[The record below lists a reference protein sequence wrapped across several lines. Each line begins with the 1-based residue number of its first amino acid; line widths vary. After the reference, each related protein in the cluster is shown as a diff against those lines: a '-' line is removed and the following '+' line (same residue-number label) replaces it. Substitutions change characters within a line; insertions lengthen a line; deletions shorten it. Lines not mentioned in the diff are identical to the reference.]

1 MHMKTR
7 LLMFWTLCLFTL
19 TVWGQGSITEGR
31 VVTASN
37 NEPVIGATVKV
48 KDAPTGVITDLDGFF
63 SVNTQPGATLVIS
76 YVGYRTYE
84 VKANGQKNLE
94 IKLEEDTQ
102 ILETVVVV
110 GYGTAKKSDLTGAVV
125 SANIKD
131 FEKAPNTNLMQ
142 SLQGTV
148 PGLNIGQSSTAGG
161 SPSVQIRGK
170 NTISGSTDV
179 LIVLDGIIYTGDI
192 SSINPADIERVD
204 VLKDASAT
212 AVYGAQAANGVLLIT
227 SKKGTQGKA
236 KISFSSSYSFQSP
249 TNDLKPMDRAGLV
262 DWMKEVQWRD
272 AYTENSG
279 YTADNPNFDLAK
291 SAPDSYMRD
300 ESGNLITTDYNW
312 WDEFTRTGHIFENK
326 LSISGGNESASY
338 MLSVGNTDQK
348 NQLLNDDFKRNSIR
362 VNLDVQPRKWWKA
375 GIQAFGSFV
384 NKDGAETY
392 LPFLVCYS
400 PFAEPFDAE
409 GNIVPYPMG
418 GVMRDNPF
426 MGSVAD
432 DKERQNTFFA
442 NLYSEFQLPL
452 KGLTYRFNFG
462 NNYRTYE
469 HDYANKYSNYPSGQA
484 YKNSNTYYDYTFDNI
499 LNYVGDFGKHSVGAT
514 FVYGASRRKYTYTGA
529 EAKNFAR
536 LTLGYNSLEQGKE
549 QFANSD
555 AWQSALLYQMLRVNY
570 KFANRYLVTA
580 TIRRDGFSGFA
591 ANNKFATFPSVALGW
606 VASEE
611 SWFNVSW
618 IDFLK
623 VRAGY
628 GVSGNQTGIYSSQ
641 ARVNSG
647 ISYIFGNGATS
658 GVLGQELVSLGNADL
673 KWEKTGGFNFGLDL
687 NMFNNR
693 LRGTVEA
700 YKTTTRD
707 LLFDVTIPSVTGF
720 GSIRSNVGKIQNTGV
735 ELTLTSQNI
744 STQDFEWSTTFNI
757 SHNANKIKSL
767 IGKDVDGDG
776 IEDDMTASSL
786 FIGESLSAIYD
797 YKVDG
802 IYQVGDDIPE
812 GFYPG
817 NYRVVDTDGNG
828 TIDAAD
834 RTVIGKTDPAAR
846 MGLFNKL
853 RYKNVTLSFF
863 FNSVIGGKDGYLGQN
878 TNVVRPDDNGKR
890 YNHFTEE
897 ADLFWSPKNPG
908 GIYDRSYQ
916 DGKLGS
922 SPHRYEKRD
931 FVRLQDV
938 TLGYDLPRMWMQK
951 IGIEGIHIYMNC
963 KNLLT
968 LTGWHGWDPEPDM
981 MCQDGNGRNIITGSG
996 YANRPVMKSITFG
1009 INVNF

>member
-1 MHMKTR
+1 MKTR
-7 LLMFWTLCLFTL
+7 FLMLWMLCLLTL
-19 TVWGQGSITEGR
+19 NLWGQSRITEGR
-31 VVTASN
+31 VITASDH
-37 NEPVIGATVKV
+37 EPVIGASVKV
-48 KDAPTGVITDLDGFF
+48 KDSPTGVITDHEGRF
-63 SVNTQPGATLVIS
+63 SVSAPPETTLIIS
-76 YVGYRTYE
+76 FIGYRTCE

-94 IKLEEDTQ
+94 VKLEEDTQ
-102 ILETVVVV
+102 MLETVVVV
-110 GYGTAKKSDLTGAVV
+110 GYGTAKKSDLTGSVV

-148 PGLNIGQSSTAGG
+148 PGLNIGQSAVAGE
-161 SPSVQIRGK
+161 SPSIQIRGK

-227 SKKGTQGKA
+227 SKRGNQGRA
-236 KISFSSSYSFQSP
+236 KITFSSSYSFQTP
-249 TNDLKPMDRAGLV
+249 TNNLKPMNRAGMV
-262 DWMKEVQWRD
+262 EWMKDVQWHD
-272 AYTENSG
+272 AYTESSG
-279 YTADNPNFDLAK
+279 YTTDNPDFDLAK
-291 SAPDSYMRD
+291 SAPDAYMRD
-300 ESGNLITTDYNW
+300 ESGNLIGTDYNW
-312 WDEFTRTGHIFENK
+312 WDQFTRTGHIFESK
-326 LSISGGNESASY
+326 LSIAGGNEGTSY

-348 NQLLNDDFKRNSIR
+348 NFLLNDDFKRNSIR
-362 VNLDVQPRKWWKA
+362 VNIDVQPRKWWKA

-392 LPFLVCYS
+392 FPFLVAYS

-418 GVMRDNPF
+418 GAMRDNPF

-432 DKERQNTFFA
+432 DVERQNTFFG

-469 HDYANKYSNYPSGQA
+469 HNYANKYSNYPSGQA

-499 LNYVGDFGKHSVGAT
+499 VNYNGTFGKHDIGAT
-514 FVYGASRRKYTYTGA
+514 FVYGASRRKYSYTGA

-536 LTLGYNSLEQGKE
+536 LTLGFNSLEQGKE
-549 QFANSD
+549 QYVNSD
-555 AWQSALLYQMLRVNY
+555 AWKSSLLYQMFRINY
-570 KFANRYLVTA
+570 KFDNRYLVTA
-580 TIRRDGFSGFA
+580 TVRRDGFSGFA

-611 SWFNVSW
+611 KWFKVSW
-618 IDFLK
+618 VDYLK
-623 VRAGY
+623 LRAGY
-628 GVSGNQTGIYSSQ
+628 GVSGNQTNRYSSQ
-641 ARVNSG
+641 ARINSS

-658 GVLGQELVSLGNADL
+658 GVLGQELTSLGNADL
-673 KWEKTGGFNFGLDL
+673 KWEKTTGFNFGLDFTL
-687 NMFNNR
+687 LGNR
-693 LRGTVEA
+693 LQGTFEA

-720 GSIRSNVGKIQNTGV
+720 TSIRSNVGKIQNSGI
-735 ELTLTSQNI
+735 ELTLTSHNI
-744 STQDFEWSTTFNI
+744 STRDFEWTTTFNI
-757 SHNANKIKSL
+757 SHNSNKIKAL
-767 IGKDVDGDG
+767 TGKDLDGDG
-776 IEDDMTASSL
+776 VEDDMTASSL

-802 IYQVGDDIPE
+802 IYQIGDNIPE

-817 NYRVVDTDGNG
+817 NYRVVDTDENG

-853 RYKNVTLSFF
+853 RYKNITLSFF
-863 FNSVIGGKDGYLGQN
+863 FNSVVGGKNGYLGQN
-878 TNVVRPDDNGKR
+878 TNVIRPDDNGKR

-897 ADLFWSPKNPG
+897 ANLFWSPKNPG

-922 SPHRYEKRD
+922 APHRYEKRD
-931 FVRLQDV
+931 FLRLQDV
-938 TLGYDLPRMWMQK
+938 TLSYDLPRTWMQK
-951 IGIEGIHIYMNC
+951 IGIEGINLYMNC

-968 LTGWHGWDPEPDM
+968 ITGWHGLDPEPDM
-981 MCQDGNGRNIITGSG
+981 KCQDGNNLEIITGSG
-996 YANRPVMKSITFG
+996 YANRPVMKSVTFG